1 MLPSSSKI
9 FTPSIFPSLRAFST
23 TSKSLAKREA
33 FVELLQD
40 VPGLGKGYDRLFV
53 APGRARNDLV
63 PARKARFVAF
73 KDNKQRQVLRM
84 TDEERKIHWLQVE
97 APGATPQ
104 NPQASSEGSQQT
116 PQHLLDSL
124 FLLPSTLHFPLRTVS
139 PTSPTLHGSLSLS
152 NVYEVLETNHGLGSK
167 DVEVS
172 WVEQEAGA
180 RMKELGT
187 WKASVKLRT
196 GGQEQQTVDIE
207 VDRLVSGDV

>member
-104 NPQASSEGSQQT
+104 NPQAPSEGSQQT

>member
-1 MLPSSSKI
+1 M
-9 FTPSIFPSLRAFST
+9 
-23 TSKSLAKREA
+23 
-33 FVELLQD
+33 
-40 VPGLGKGYDRLFV
+40 
-53 APGRARNDLV
+53 

-104 NPQASSEGSQQT
+104 NPQAPSEGSQQT

>member
-1 MLPSSSKI
+1 MLPLSSKVLI
-9 FTPSIFPSLRAFST
+9 SSVSPSLRAFST
-23 TSKSLAKREA
+23 TSRSLAKRET

-40 VPGLGKGYDRLFV
+40 VPGLGKTYDRLFV

-84 TDEERKIHWLQVE
+84 TEEERKIHWLQVE

-104 NPQASSEGSQQT
+104 NPREPAEGSQQT

-152 NVYEVLETNHGLGSK
+152 NVYEILEGNHGLSSK

-196 GGQEQQTVDIE
+196 GGREEQIVDIK

>member
-104 NPQASSEGSQQT
+104 NPQAPSEGSQQT

-207 VDRLVSGDV
+207 VDRLNH